1 MSTRSLLTTAVVLNV
16 AFLSTTSHADDTG
29 WLELLNGKDLSG
41 WEANV
46 HPESFSVENGV
57 LKAHG
62 KNGMSHLFYVGDTG
76 SDVTFKDFELV
87 AVVRSERDSNSG
99 IFFHTSRE
107 LRSGKYLHKGY
118 EVQLNSSK
126 KEKQKTGSLYK
137 VVQVKESPVDEK
149 EWFTVRV
156 RVEGKRIQVFIDEQ
170 RVVDY
175 TEPEN
180 PKRERKRVKRLIDS
194 NGGAI
199 AIQAHDPDSVFYFKT
214 IRIREISTELSKN
227 EVSKKQPNVVFLFAD
242 DLGYGDLSCY
252 GHPYA
257 RTPTLDKLASE
268 GTRFTRFYVSGVTCC
283 PSRTGFMTGL
293 HAARFPQYPAGF
305 GFGGRTTVTQLL
317 KEKGYRIGHVGKWHI
332 GPDVGR
338 DYGVDEY
345 GPEGSSKGDPRG
357 RDAAIFDAAVEFIG
371 KNRDRP
377 FYLNV
382 WGHITHYAVNAPDDQ
397 VDEFRHVTVD
407 RDDFSET
414 MQHKFDECER
424 IGGNIDSGMRE
435 YLAEV
440 NALDSH
446 VKRVL
451 DAIDSAGLRDNTIV
465 VFSSDHGPAPVLSAG
480 GKKGAKEYSANMLG
494 YAGALRGGKHEQYEG
509 GVRVPFIIRW
519 PGHVRPGR
527 VDSRSV
533 LSGLDWLP
541 TLCSVAGIDEVPDGL
556 DGEDVSSAWFGSDR
570 IRETP
575 LFWRTSTSGAGPS
588 VLEGNWKLHLGTKRK
603 PKVELYDLSADPA
616 ESHNVADQHPEVTAR
631 LRRKAD
637 AWVSELPNEYQKIEK
652 AELKELKRKA
662 KKK

>member
-1 MSTRSLLTTAVVLNV
+1 MRKTCFLAFALTTHV
-16 AFLSTTSHADDTG
+16 ALLWQFCHADEG
-29 WLELLNGKDLSG
+29 NWQELFNGKNLAG

-46 HPESFSVENGV
+46 RPESFSVENGV

-62 KNGMSHLFYVGDTG
+62 KNGMSHLFYVGESG
-76 SDVTFKDFELV
+76 SDVTIKDFELI
-87 AVVRSERDSNSG
+87 AVVRSERESNSG

-107 LRSGKYLHKGY
+107 LRGGKYLHKGY

-137 VVQVKESPVDEK
+137 VVQVTESPVDEE

-156 RVEGKRIQVFIDEQ
+156 RVEGKQIEVFIDEH

-180 PKRERKRVKRLIDS
+180 PKREPKRAKRLIDA

-214 IRIREISTELSKN
+214 IRIREISAEVSKN
-227 EVSKKQPNVVFLFAD
+227 EVPKKQPNIVFLFAD

-293 HAARFPQYPAGF
+293 HAARFQEYPAGF

-317 KEKGYRIGHVGKWHI
+317 KKKGYHIGHFGKWHI

-338 DYGVDEY
+338 SYGVDEY
-345 GPEGSSKGDPRG
+345 GPEASSKGDPRG

-371 KNRDRP
+371 KNKDRP

-397 VDEFRHVTVD
+397 VGEFRHVTVD

-424 IGGNIDSGMRE
+424 IGGNIDMGMRE

-440 NALDSH
+440 RALDSH
-446 VKRVL
+446 IRRVL
-451 DAIDSAGLRDNTIV
+451 DAIDSAGLSDDTIV
-465 VFSSDHGPAPVLSAG
+465 VFSSDHGPAPVLTAG

-494 YAGALRGGKHEQYEG
+494 YAGELRGGE
-509 GVRVPFIIRW
+509 
-519 PGHVRPGR
+519 
-527 VDSRSV
+527 
-533 LSGLDWLP
+533 
-541 TLCSVAGIDEVPDGL
+541 
-556 DGEDVSSAWFGSDR
+556 
-570 IRETP
+570 
-575 LFWRTSTSGAGPS
+575 
-588 VLEGNWKLHLGTKRK
+588 
-603 PKVELYDLSADPA
+603 
-616 ESHNVADQHPEVTAR
+616 AR
-631 LRRKAD
+631 A
-637 AWVSELPNEYQKIEK
+637 V
-652 AELKELKRKA
+652 
-662 KKK
+662 